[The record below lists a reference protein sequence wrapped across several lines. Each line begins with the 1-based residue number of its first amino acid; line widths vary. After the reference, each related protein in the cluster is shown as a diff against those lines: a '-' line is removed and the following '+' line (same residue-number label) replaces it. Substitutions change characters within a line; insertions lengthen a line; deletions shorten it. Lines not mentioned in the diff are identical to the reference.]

1 MDDAGKAIVV
11 VILIVVVLAVIAG
24 SRGRSRGGKSNQ
36 SAPATS
42 RPAVRKTVPAPPVDT
57 TPTAQEQIKHVE
69 EAEDTAVKL
78 RQAIDTL
85 DDVCREAVNTQRAL
99 LRANLNKKPNGDAPK
114 EVKEP

>member
-24 SRGRSRGGKSNQ
+24 SRGRSGGGKSSQ
-36 SAPATS
+36 STPAAS
-42 RPAVRKTVPAPPVDT
+42 RPAVREAVPAPTVETQPI
-57 TPTAQEQIKHVE
+57 AQEQIKHIE

-78 RQAIDTL
+78 GQAIDTL